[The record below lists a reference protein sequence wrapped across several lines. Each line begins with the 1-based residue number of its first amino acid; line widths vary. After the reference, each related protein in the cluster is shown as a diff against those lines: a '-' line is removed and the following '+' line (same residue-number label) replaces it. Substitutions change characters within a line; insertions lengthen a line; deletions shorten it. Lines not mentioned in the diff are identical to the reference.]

1 MPQIGPLEIVTVAV
15 IALVVFGPQRLPEI
29 ARNIGKAVNE
39 LRRITSEMRSELQEG
54 MSVTDADD
62 YESPA
67 AEPAPVPATAAADE
81 PETPEPAKDVPAD
94 PDEQER

>member
-1 MPQIGPLEIVTVAV
+1 MPQLGPLEIMTVAV

-39 LRRITSEMRSELQEG
+39 MRRMSAEMRSELREG
-54 MSVTDADD
+54 MSAADAD
-62 YESPA
+62 E
-67 AEPAPVPATAAADE
+67 DE
-81 PETPEPAKDVPAD
+81 APEPAKAIPPD

>member
-1 MPQIGPLEIVTVAV
+1 MPQLGPLEIMAVAV

-39 LRRITSEMRSELQEG
+39 LRRMSSEVRTELREG
-54 MSVTDADD
+54 LSADD
-62 YESPA
+62 GDDS
-67 AEPAPVPATAAADE
+67 DE
-81 PETPEPAKDVPAD
+81 AETPEPAKSIPAN

>member
-1 MPQIGPLEIVTVAV
+1 MPQLGPLEILTVAV

-39 LRRITSEMRSELQEG
+39 LRRMTAEVKSELREG
-54 MSVTDADD
+54 LSADD
-62 YESPA
+62 VDGYEA
-67 AEPAPVPATAAADE
+67 
-81 PETPEPAKDVPAD
+81 PEPAKPVTAD

>member
-1 MPQIGPLEIVTVAV
+1 MPQLGPLEILTVAV

-39 LRRITSEMRSELQEG
+39 LRRMTADVKSELREG
-54 MSVTDADD
+54 LSAEDADG
-62 YESPA
+62 YEA
-67 AEPAPVPATAAADE
+67 
-81 PETPEPAKDVPAD
+81 PEPAKPVVAN

>member
-1 MPQIGPLEIVTVAV
+1 MPQLGPLEILTVAV

-39 LRRITSEMRSELQEG
+39 IRRMTADVKSELREG
-54 MSVTDADD
+54 LSADD
-62 YESPA
+62 VDGYEA
-67 AEPAPVPATAAADE
+67 
-81 PETPEPAKDVPAD
+81 PEPAKPGVGAD

>member
-1 MPQIGPLEIVTVAV
+1 MPQIGPLEIMAVAV

-39 LRRITSEMRSELQEG
+39 MRRMSSEMRSELREG
-54 MSVTDADD
+54 MSAADTDAD
-62 YESPA
+62 EH
-67 AEPAPVPATAAADE
+67 EV
-81 PETPEPAKDVPAD
+81 PEPAKAIPAD